1 MPAPLDPR
9 LPAKEHGLKEPYSTG
24 CHALDAGAMAER
36 LWNTYL
42 TPAQR
47 RVIATGWGL
56 TDDQAHTLVV
66 FLAALHDLA
75 KISPTFLRQLG
86 DADQLTGTPGYP
98 AAPPGERLR
107 HDRGVHLALPDLL
120 HRTHQLPL
128 DDRPLRLVAHQ
139 LAQIL
144 GGHHGLWHPALSHQ
158 GNQLTCPLDAAP
170 GLGREQWDN
179 QRAALLRLTAD
190 HLGDPVMPN
199 RVAPAPAAVLVTG
212 TVMLADWLVSQIGWI
227 RARQRQ
233 WKKNPG
239 NWTAHLAAARRAAPR
254 ALRRAQLTTAPRPK
268 TTAFTGLFPHLA
280 GHPLHPLQEDLE
292 QHLPALIQDGGA
304 GLLLVTAP
312 TGDGKTESALLA
324 SAILAAASGASG
336 PCILLPTMAT
346 TDAMWKRLRDHCR
359 HLAALTGRRH
369 PTALLHSAA
378 WYHADY
384 NPAGDTAHCDHATVD
399 EWLRGRYRGLL
410 THACAGTWDQAATAV
425 LPVKYNAMRWLGLSR
440 HVVVIDEAH
449 AYGAYEHYLTARLL
463 EWLGA
468 LGTPVVLLSAT
479 LTGRTAASL
488 INAYRT
494 GQNPKAVPEK
504 IQPAY
509 PGWSYTD
516 SNGTTTVSRDDIPSS
531 RAHQLTITM
540 PDATPDD
547 DPTTS
552 GSRAHA
558 LLEALAP
565 LRDTHTG
572 SALVVCNTVAA
583 AQDTHQL
590 LRATWGTGPDTPRL
604 LLLHSQLPAHRRT
617 AITRRIERWTGR
629 GRTRPNRPFVVVSSP
644 VCEQSLDVD
653 FDLVVSDLAP
663 AAQLLQR
670 AGRGHRHH
678 RTDRPTWAQHPTLVV
693 LTPPGAI
700 PPGWLH
706 IYDKSLLL
714 NTRQQLRDLDP
725 TKTGTAS
732 LAVPQQVQNLID
744 SVYADDF
751 TTPDGRAREV
761 QDHQRTAQAAITAI
775 NPPSRVHDL
784 HLLSEGLV
792 DDPATRLG
800 ADSLRI
806 LPVYTQPDGTRWL
819 NRRCTTPL
827 PETINPDD
835 LQTIR
840 HLMNLT
846 LPIRADLLQ
855 HHDPD
860 TAPPPGWRTIGGL
873 RHLTLLPQPTTPTG
887 TRSYR
892 TPTNT
897 LHLHPTLG
905 LTTTRR

>member
-1 MPAPLDPR
+1 MLPPLDPR
-9 LPAKEHGLKEPYSTG
+9 LPAKDRGLKESYPTG

-47 RVIATGWGL
+47 RIVADGWGL
-56 TDDQAHTLVV
+56 TEHQARTLVV

-75 KISPTFLRQLG
+75 KISPAFLHGLG

-107 HDRGVHLALPDLL
+107 HDRGVHLALPELL
-120 HRTHQLPL
+120 HRTRHLPL

-144 GGHHGLWHPALSHQ
+144 GGHHGLWHPALSHH

-170 GLGREQWDN
+170 GLGHEMWDTQRE
-179 QRAALLRLTAD
+179 ALLHLVAD
-190 HLGDPVMPN
+190 HLGDPVMPA
-199 RVAPAPAAVLVTG
+199 RIAPAPAAVLITG
-212 TVMLADWLVSQIGWI
+212 TVMLADWLVSQFGWI

-239 NWTAHLAAARRAAPR
+239 NWAAHLDAARRAAPR
-254 ALRRAQLTTAPRPK
+254 TLRRAQLTTAPRPR
-268 TTAFTGLFPHLA
+268 TTTFAGLFPHLA

-292 QHLPALIQDGGA
+292 RRLPALIQAGGP

-324 SAILAAASGASG
+324 SAALAAASGAAG

-346 TDAMWKRLRDHCR
+346 TDAMWKRLREHCR
-359 HLAALTGRRH
+359 HLADLTGRRH

-378 WYHADY
+378 WYHNDY
-384 NPAGDTAHCDHATVD
+384 NPDGESAHCDHAAVG

-410 THACAGTWDQAATAV
+410 THACAGTWDQAAIAT

-440 HVVVIDEAH
+440 HVVV
-449 AYGAYEHYLTARLL
+449 
-463 EWLGA
+463 LGA

-488 INAYRT
+488 VNAYRT
-494 GQNPKAVPEK
+494 GQNPTATPEE

-509 PGWSYTD
+509 PGWTYTD
-516 SNGTTTVSRDDIPSS
+516 ATGTTTVSRPDITSS
-531 RAHQLTITM
+531 RAHPLTIT
-540 PDATPDD
+540 TPHA
-547 DPTTS
+547 DPTTD
-552 GSRAHA
+552 SRSHA
-558 LLEALAP
+558 LLDALAP
-565 LRDTHTG
+565 LRDTHSG
-572 SALVVCNTVAA
+572 SALIVCNTVAS

-590 LRATWGTGPDTPRL
+590 LRDTWGTDPEAPRL

-629 GRTRPNRPFVVVSSP
+629 GHNRPTRPFVVVSSP

-678 RTDRPTWAQHPTLVV
+678 RTDRPAWAHNPTLVV
-693 LTPPGAI
+693 LTPPGAM
-700 PPGWLH
+700 PPAWLH

-714 NTRQQLRDLDP
+714 NTRQQLHDLDP
-725 TKTGTAS
+725 AKTGTFS
-732 LAVPQQVQNLID
+732 LAIPQQVQSLID
-744 SVYADDF
+744 AVYADDF

-761 QDHQRTAQAAITAI
+761 RDTQHTAHAATAAI
-775 NPPSRVHDL
+775 NPPHKVHDL
-784 HLLSEGLV
+784 HHLSEGLI

-800 ADSLRI
+800 ADSLRV

-827 PETINPDD
+827 PETVTPDD
-835 LQTIR
+835 LHTIR

-846 LPIRADLLQ
+846 LPIRADPLP
-855 HHDPD
+855 HDPA
-860 TAPPPGWRTIGGL
+860 TSPPAAWRAIGGL
-873 RHLTLLPQPTTPTG
+873 RHLTLLPQP
-887 TRSYR
+887 
-892 TPTNT
+892 
-897 LHLHPTLG
+897 
-905 LTTTRR
+905 